1 MPPVSISGNPYT
13 VQVEDGQIVV
23 RVDTDAI
30 SAEDVSD
37 FLDYVYLEN
46 LRRKAS
52 LSDEE
57 IRALADEVDRAV
69 WKRLRPMVEEKL
81 RGR

>member
-1 MPPVSISGNPYT
+1 MAPVSAIGSPYSVD
-13 VQVEDGQIVV
+13 VQEGQIVV
-23 RVDTDAI
+23 RVDSDAI

-37 FLDYVYLEN
+37 FLDYVYLESI
-46 LRRKAS
+46 RRKAS
-52 LSDEE
+52 LSDEQV
-57 IRALADEVDRAV
+57 ATLADEVDRAA